1 MSTTYLI
8 TGARP
13 YGEDPQDVLIEG
25 GRIAEIGPDIGHRAA
40 PQLTDD
46 AVIIDGSGLVLLPG
60 MVDLHVHLREPGRED
75 AETVETGSRAAAAG
89 GFTAVHAM
97 ANSSPVADTAG
108 VVEQVHRLGLDSG
121 WTEVYPVGAI
131 TRGLGGTVLAELGA
145 MADSSAQV
153 RMFSD
158 DGHCV
163 NNAQLMRRALE
174 YVKTIGG
181 FVAQHAQDAHLT
193 GWDTEHVAQMNEG
206 KVSATLGLPGWPSVA
221 EEAIIA
227 RDVLLADYTGARLH
241 ICHVSTAGSVEII
254 RWAKQRGIQVTAE
267 VTPHHLM
274 LTDDLVKSYNPVYK
288 VNPPLRTEADTLA
301 LREALA
307 EGIIDCV
314 GTDHAPHPDQA
325 KECEWAQAAM
335 GMTGLE
341 TALPVVQHAMVETG
355 LISWRRF
362 AEITSVRPSDIY
374 GHDHQ
379 GRPLAAGEPANL
391 ILVDPSVTT
400 TVRPEDHATKGRNS
414 PFRGLELPGQVRH
427 TFLGGHQV
435 LAQGELTS
443 SRTGRTAR

>member
-1 MSTTYLI
+1 MTTTYLI
-8 TGARP
+8 TGAKP
-13 YGEDPQDVLIEG
+13 YGEEAQDVLIAE
-25 GRIAEIGPDIGHRAA
+25 GRIADIGLQAA
-40 PQLTDD
+40 QRLPDDGMTIDATD
-46 AVIIDGSGLVLLPG
+46 LVLLPG

-75 AETVETGSRAAAAG
+75 AETVETGSRAAARG

-131 TRGLGGTVLAELGA
+131 TKGLGGTALAELGA
-145 MADSSAQV
+145 MAESSANV

-174 YVKTIGG
+174 YVKTIDG
-181 FVAQHAQDAHLT
+181 FVAQHAQDADLT
-193 GWDTEHVAQMNEG
+193 AWDTDHAAQMNEG

-221 EEAIIA
+221 EESIIA
-227 RDVLLADYTGARLH
+227 RDVLLADYVGARLH
-241 ICHVSTAGSVEII
+241 ICHVSTKGSVELI
-254 RWAKQRGIQVTAE
+254 RWAKARGIQVTAE

-288 VNPPLRTEADTLA
+288 VNPPLRTEADTQA

-307 EGIIDCV
+307 EGVIDV
-314 GTDHAPHPDQA
+314 IGTDHAPHPDQA

-362 AEITSVRPSDIY
+362 AEITSERAAEIY
-374 GHDHQ
+374 GHAHH
-379 GRPLAAGEPANL
+379 GRPIAAGEPANL
-391 ILVDPSVTT
+391 ILVDPSATT
-400 TVRPEDHATKGRNS
+400 TVQPEKHATKGRNS
-414 PFRGLELPGQVRH
+414 PFGGLELPGQVRH
-427 TFLGGHQV
+427 AFLGGHQV
-435 LAQGELTS
+435 LDQGELTS
-443 SRTGRTAR
+443 SRTGRTAG